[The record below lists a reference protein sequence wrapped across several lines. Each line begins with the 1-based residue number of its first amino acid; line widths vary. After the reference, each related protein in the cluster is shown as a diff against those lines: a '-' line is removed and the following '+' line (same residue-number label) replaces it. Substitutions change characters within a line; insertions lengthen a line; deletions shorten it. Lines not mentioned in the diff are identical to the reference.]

1 MPQSKL
7 PSDNPPPQSRASRH
21 TRRPPLAEVELN
33 VQNYNDRKK
42 ERRNIWLKENP

>member
-1 MPQSKL
+1 MSQLES
-7 PSDNPPPQSRASRH
+7 PSDNPAPQPRASRH

-33 VQNYNDRKK
+33 AQNYNDRKK